1 MKKTFYSI
9 FAAGT
14 LLILSAC
21 GGAEAAAE
29 DHAEELCSCLTEAGL
44 DNSLSILTL
53 QDRTFRRDMED
64 KMENEIPTCALKVFR
79 EIEEDMDDMS
89 KNEKKEYTKSFLK
102 SCIDTDCADIALSLV
117 PYDMMG
123 LGLNEAEN
131 QLKRQRSYRSERK
144 SREEEE
150 TMEDYDD
157 LEDLFR

>member
-1 MKKTFYSI
+1 
-9 FAAGT
+9 
-14 LLILSAC
+14 
-21 GGAEAAAE
+21 
-29 DHAEELCSCLTEAGL
+29 
-44 DNSLSILTL
+44 
-53 QDRTFRRDMED
+53 MED
-64 KMENEIPTCALKVFR
+64 KMEEEIPTCALKVFR
-79 EIEEDMDDMS
+79 EIEKDMDDMS
-89 KNEKKEYTKSFLK
+89 KNEKKEYTKAFLK

-150 TMEDYDD
+150 ETMEDYDD